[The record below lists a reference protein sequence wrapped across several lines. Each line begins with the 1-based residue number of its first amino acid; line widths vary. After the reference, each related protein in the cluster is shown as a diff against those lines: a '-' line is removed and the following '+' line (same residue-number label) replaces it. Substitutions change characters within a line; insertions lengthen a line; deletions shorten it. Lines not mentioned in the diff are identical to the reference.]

1 MREIKFRAW
10 NKKTREMIPMTH
22 MYLCHEYSGFIWTP
36 PSDHEYGGIS
46 SLPDRYRGDGE
57 NVAHTNYILMQYT
70 GLKDRDGVEIVIG
83 DILLLDLL
91 SGDRYSSVRLCPVRE
106 IPTVCFFEEDDF
118 EPLFCYVGKP
128 DTCLRVVGN
137 IYENPEL
144 LHNERAV

>member
-10 NKKTREMIPMTH
+10 DKANGKMITSPLVLH
-22 MYLCHEYSGFIWTP
+22 LSGAIEYP
-36 PSDHEYGGIS
+36 EGGWDVHGHDD
-46 SLPDRYRGDGE
+46 SLSY
-57 NVAHTNYILMQYT
+57 HLMQYT